1 MPHSDLLSD
10 KDTFINLPQLECP
23 ISADE
28 LLCENDHRIMQGDV
42 GLIQQAQAQQQSW
55 IKTDKLHWT
64 CLLYTSPS
72 PRD

>member
-1 MPHSDLLSD
+1 MHHSDLLSD

-42 GLIQQAQAQQQSW
+42 GLIQQAQAQQQSPKSVTNFNQHRQG
-55 IKTDKLHWT
+55 KTNRH
-64 CLLYTSPS
+64 P
-72 PRD
+72 